1 MDFDLREIPF
11 SRRGSWLALSP
22 VVASGVVADD
32 VHLVTHQTRQVGVF
46 ALRPSE
52 ASELV
57 ATPEVLRWEAAA
69 GRIEAVF
76 ETVDTVRF
84 RGRGTALELEA
95 DDEAHLFVDPTDLSP
110 VFASHASGR
119 RYRVTMLRGEATT
132 GPGRS
137 VRLDGAEGWEA
148 VIEEFGTAR
157 PPYGEKQTTDGRPA
171 EFDQVVA
178 EVRAEFGAFVER
190 VAGWRTAEYPA
201 AEAAAYVLWASI
213 VRADG
218 FITREAALMSKHW
231 MDRVWSWDHAFN
243 ALALA
248 PGEPELALDQ
258 FLMPFD
264 HQETSGALPDV
275 VGHSGIVY
283 NFVKPPIH
291 GWAWRKL
298 SGAADPEVYER
309 LAAWTNFWLDRRR
322 VPGHA
327 LPHYQHGFDS
337 GWDNATIFDHEPVIE
352 SPDLATVLVLQL
364 DALTALAE
372 ELGRADDA
380 AYWSTTA
387 DEIVAALLSELYDGN
402 GFVARGALSRT
413 PSKTTSLVT
422 ALPIML
428 GRRLPAEV
436 VEQLVV
442 KIRRHLTDWGLASED
457 PGSEDYAA
465 DGYWRGPIWAPP
477 SVLLDDG
484 LRSVGQVELADE
496 ASSRF
501 RRLCERSG
509 FAENFDALTGE
520 GLRDRAYTW
529 TASAYLLLAREDA
542 ARRRHVV
549 PAT

>member
-22 VVASGVVADD
+22 VIAYGVVADD
-32 VHLVTHQTRQVGVF
+32 VHLVTHQTKQVGVL
-46 ALRPSE
+46 ALKPSE
-52 ASELV
+52 ATEVV
-57 ATPEVLRWEAAA
+57 AAPEVLRWEAAA

-84 RGRGTALELEA
+84 RGRGLALELSA
-95 DDEAHLFVDPTDLSP
+95 DEETHLFVDPTDLSP

-119 RYRVTMLRGEATT
+119 RYRVTMVRGDATT
-132 GPGRS
+132 GPGRT
-137 VRLDGAEGWEA
+137 VRLDGDDGWEA
-148 VIEEFGTAR
+148 VVEEFGTAR
-157 PPYGEKQTTDGRPA
+157 PPYEKVA

-178 EVRAEFGAFVER
+178 GVRAEFGEFVER

-218 FITREAALMSKHW
+218 FVTREAALMSKHW

-248 PGEPELALDQ
+248 PGEAELALDQ

-264 HQETSGALPDV
+264 HQEASGALPDV

-298 SGAADPEVYER
+298 ATGPTSVEVYER
-309 LAAWTNFWLDRRR
+309 LAAWTKFWLDRRR

-352 SPDLATVLVLQL
+352 APDLASVLVLQL
-364 DALTALAE
+364 EALTALAE
-372 ELGRADDA
+372 ELARPDDA

-387 DEIVAALLSELYDGN
+387 DEIVAGLLADLYDGKD
-402 GFVARGALSRT
+402 FAARGASSRT

-422 ALPIML
+422 ALPIMI
-428 GRRLPAEV
+428 GHRLPAEV
-436 VEQLVV
+436 VEQLVA
-442 KIRRHLTDWGLASED
+442 KIRRHLTAWGLASEQPD
-457 PGSEDYAA
+457 SADYDA

-477 SVLLDDG
+477 TVLLDDG
-484 LRSVGQVELADE
+484 LRSVGQVDLADE
-496 ASSRF
+496 VSTRF

-542 ARRRHVV
+542 ARRHR
-549 PAT
+549 

>member
-22 VVASGVVADD
+22 VIAYGVVADD
-32 VHLVTHQTRQVGVF
+32 VHLVTHQTKHVGVL
-46 ALRPSE
+46 ALKPSGPTE
-52 ASELV
+52 V
-57 ATPEVLRWEAAA
+57 VGTPEVLRWEAAA

-84 RGRGTALELEA
+84 RGQGLALELSG

-119 RYRVTMLRGEATT
+119 RYRITLLRGEATT

-137 VRLDGAEGWEA
+137 VRLDGEGGWEA
-148 VIEEFGTAR
+148 VVEEFGTAR
-157 PPYGEKQTTDGRPA
+157 PPYERTA

-178 EVRAEFGAFVER
+178 EVRGEFGEFVER
-190 VAGWRTAEYPA
+190 VAGWRTDGYPA

-218 FITREAALMSKHW
+218 FVTREAALMSKHW

-264 HQETSGALPDV
+264 HQEASGALPDV

-298 SGAADPEVYER
+298 SGKADPEVYER
-309 LAAWTNFWLDRRR
+309 LAAWTKFWLDRRR

-364 DALTALAE
+364 DALTAMAE

-380 AYWSTTA
+380 AYWTATA
-387 DEIVAALLSELYDGN
+387 DEIVAALLTELYDGD
-402 GFVARGALSRT
+402 GFVARGASSRT
-413 PSKTTSLVT
+413 ASKTTSLVT

-436 VEQLVV
+436 VKQLVA

-457 PGSEDYAA
+457 PRSEDYTA

-484 LRSVGQVELADE
+484 LRSVGQGDLADE
-496 ASSRF
+496 ASTRF
-501 RRLCERSG
+501 RRLCEQSG

-542 ARRRHVV
+542 ARSG
-549 PAT
+549 T